1 MGEKLILNAVLNFIS
16 RALSDDIKIE
26 SIIKSA
32 VGYYDHETIILAKQF
47 LHTELNEPNKS
58 SNPCQR

>member
-16 RALSDDIKIE
+16 RALNDGIKMK

-32 VGYYDHETIILAKQF
+32 VGYYDHETII
-47 LHTELNEPNKS
+47 
-58 SNPCQR
+58 R